1 MNRQRPYDETERH
14 AQPRGGP
21 QRQDTGRAGHEQL
34 PEGED
39 EDLEERDDDEDD
51 EDPDLD
57 EDEDDDDL
65 T

>member
-39 EDLEERDDDEDD
+39 EDLEERD
-51 EDPDLD
+51 